1 MQVEENIYSY
11 HMKPEFN
18 IFSLLIQNNS
28 TFLTTSPRRRLSLKH
43 LPVSR
48 HGFRIKSVCFF
59 LQILLEKKDDIRRA
73 KIFCRILAIQSSDIV
88 VNTFVIFLSL
98 FTPDLLLQLG
108 CHASTWKRVAIV
120 YWDNIHVYHRYGI
133 LLHLLNL
140 VNASRL

>member
-73 KIFCRILAIQSSDIV
+73 KIFCRILAI
-88 VNTFVIFLSL
+88 
-98 FTPDLLLQLG
+98 
-108 CHASTWKRVAIV
+108 
-120 YWDNIHVYHRYGI
+120 
-133 LLHLLNL
+133 
-140 VNASRL
+140 